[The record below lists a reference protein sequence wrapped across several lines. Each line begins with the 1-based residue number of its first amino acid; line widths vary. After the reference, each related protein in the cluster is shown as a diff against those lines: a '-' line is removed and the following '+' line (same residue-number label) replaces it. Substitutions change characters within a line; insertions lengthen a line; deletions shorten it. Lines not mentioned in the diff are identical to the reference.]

1 MDLKQAYGLLR
12 KEKIS
17 LQNEVRKLKKTIDQI
32 SSGSYEDPLKIK
44 HLKQIR
50 DLTWK
55 NRSLQEES
63 ERYHSLYSQQLEEN
77 ARLRLEN
84 KELQKLNSK
93 LQWQNDCYKNV
104 HSDRSETAYE
114 EAQEEIRSLKDEVA
128 RLRSILGRN
137 GSEAGIPTS
146 KTPISQ
152 KKIIPNSRTVSDRKK
167 GGQPGHNKSSM
178 APFSDDEITDTQ
190 DHPLDCSCPC
200 CGGALEHVRDITK
213 DELDYEIRTVKKR
226 HSFKEYVCAGCG
238 HTVRSKDDSLKSENQ
253 YGPVI
258 QTLAMSLLD
267 LGFVSINRTRK
278 ILSGMD
284 PGFLSIS
291 DGYLSKLQKRYA
303 LKLRGFVDDVRQAC
317 ITAPILYWDDTVIFV
332 NTSRACFR
340 FYGNERVALYCA
352 HMKKDMDGI
361 LDDNVLPQLT
371 ESNTVMHD
379 HNFINYNDGF
389 FFRNIECLQ
398 HLERDLQKT
407 YNASNHQWAADM
419 KELITGMIHKR
430 KLLVSSGAGSFSD
443 EELSAFRQR
452 YDSLLRSGYK
462 EYFKECLSYF
472 SKDENALLLR
482 LEQYRANYTAWLY
495 DFSLPTTNNLSERSL
510 RFIKSKEKISGQFQ
524 NIEHAKYFAVIR
536 TYIETCARNGVN
548 EYQALLRL
556 AKGSP
561 YSLEELNISH
571 GGA

>member
-55 NRSLQEES
+55 NRSLQEEAD
-63 ERYHSLYSQQLEEN
+63 RYHSLYSQQLEEN

-190 DHPLDCSCPC
+190 DQLSV
-200 CGGALEHVRDITK
+200 LRR
-213 DELDYEIRTVKKR
+213 RT
-226 HSFKEYVCAGCG
+226 
-238 HTVRSKDDSLKSENQ
+238 
-253 YGPVI
+253 
-258 QTLAMSLLD
+258 
-267 LGFVSINRTRK
+267 
-278 ILSGMD
+278 
-284 PGFLSIS
+284 
-291 DGYLSKLQKRYA
+291 
-303 LKLRGFVDDVRQAC
+303 
-317 ITAPILYWDDTVIFV
+317 
-332 NTSRACFR
+332 
-340 FYGNERVALYCA
+340 
-352 HMKKDMDGI
+352 
-361 LDDNVLPQLT
+361 
-371 ESNTVMHD
+371 
-379 HNFINYNDGF
+379 
-389 FFRNIECLQ
+389 
-398 HLERDLQKT
+398 
-407 YNASNHQWAADM
+407 
-419 KELITGMIHKR
+419 
-430 KLLVSSGAGSFSD
+430 
-443 EELSAFRQR
+443 
-452 YDSLLRSGYK
+452 
-462 EYFKECLSYF
+462 
-472 SKDENALLLR
+472 
-482 LEQYRANYTAWLY
+482 
-495 DFSLPTTNNLSERSL
+495 
-510 RFIKSKEKISGQFQ
+510 
-524 NIEHAKYFAVIR
+524 
-536 TYIETCARNGVN
+536 
-548 EYQALLRL
+548 
-556 AKGSP
+556 
-561 YSLEELNISH
+561 
-571 GGA
+571 